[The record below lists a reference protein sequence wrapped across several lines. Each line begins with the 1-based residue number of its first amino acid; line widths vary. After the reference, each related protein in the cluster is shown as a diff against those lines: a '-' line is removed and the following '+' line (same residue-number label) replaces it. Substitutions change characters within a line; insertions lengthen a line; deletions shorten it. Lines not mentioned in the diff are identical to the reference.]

1 MIAIEDLHI
10 DLGEFALR
18 GIDLEVED
26 GDYMMIL
33 GPTGAGK
40 TVLLETIAGIYEPD
54 RGKIYLDG
62 EDITRISPR
71 NRFLGMVYQDY
82 MLFPHLTVED
92 NILFGL
98 KARKVKKDKAVGRA
112 MKLANMLSVS
122 HLLHRRPDTLSG
134 GEQQRVAI
142 ARALA
147 VEPKVLLLDEPL
159 SALDP
164 ETRASLRDELRRIRE
179 MTDTIMVHVT
189 HSLDEAFLLGNRM
202 AIMDAGRIVQ
212 IGDVGEVF
220 KKPNSRFVA
229 DFVGITN
236 IYRGISSRENGLFSI
251 AVNGNRLLSVAPV
264 DGDVYTTIRP
274 ESIMLSLDPVRSSA
288 RNTLKGRIARILDE
302 GRVVKVVVDVGIQM
316 IAAITRYS
324 FEDMELGVG
333 KEVYLAFKATD
344 VHVFS
349 A

>member
-1 MIAIEDLHI
+1 MITIEDLHI

-26 GDYMMIL
+26 GDYLMIL

-40 TVLLETIAGIYEPD
+40 TILLETIAGIYEPD
-54 RGKIYLDG
+54 RGRICLDG
-62 EDITRISPR
+62 EDITGISPK
-71 NRFLGMVYQDY
+71 NRYLGMVYQDY
-82 MLFPHLTVED
+82 LLFPHLTVEE

-98 KARKVKKDKAVGRA
+98 RARKVKKDEAARRA
-112 MKLANMLSVS
+112 KELARMLGVF

-147 VEPKVLLLDEPL
+147 VKPKVLLLDEPL

-164 ETRASLRDELRRIRE
+164 ETRASLREELRRIRE
-179 MTDTIMVHVT
+179 ATDTIMVHVT

-212 IGDVGEVF
+212 VGEVGEVF
-220 KKPNSRFVA
+220 KRPNSRFVA

-236 IYRGISSRENGLFSI
+236 IFKGFSSRENGLSSI
-251 AVNGNRLLSVAPV
+251 AVNGNRLVSAALAE
-264 DGDVYTTIRP
+264 GDVYTTIRP
-274 ESIMLSLDPVRSSA
+274 ESILLSLDPIRSSA
-288 RNTLKGRIARILDE
+288 RNMFRGRIARIMDE
-302 GRVVKVVVDVGIQM
+302 GGIVKVEVDAGMRLV
-316 IAAITRYS
+316 AAITRYS
-324 FEDMELGVG
+324 FDDMKLDRGR
-333 KEVYLAFKATD
+333 EVFLAFKATD
-344 VHVFS
+344 VHVFGV
-349 A
+349 

>member
-10 DLGEFALR
+10 DLGDFALK
-18 GIDLEVED
+18 GINLEVED
-26 GDYMMIL
+26 GDYLMIL

-40 TVLLETIAGIYEPD
+40 TILLETIAGIYEPD
-54 RGKIYLDG
+54 RGKIILDG
-62 EDITRISPR
+62 KDITGISPR

-98 KARKVKKDKAVGRA
+98 KARKVSKDEAAGRA
-112 MKLANMLSVS
+112 MKLADMLGVS

-164 ETRASLRDELRRIRE
+164 ETRVSLREELRRIRE

-202 AIMDAGRIVQ
+202 AIMDAGRIIQV
-212 IGDVGEVF
+212 GDVGDVF
-220 KKPNSRFVA
+220 KRPNSK
-229 DFVGITN
+229 I
-236 IYRGISSRENGLFSI
+236 
-251 AVNGNRLLSVAPV
+251 
-264 DGDVYTTIRP
+264 
-274 ESIMLSLDPVRSSA
+274 
-288 RNTLKGRIARILDE
+288 GRA
-302 GRVVKVVVDVGIQM
+302 
-316 IAAITRYS
+316 
-324 FEDMELGVG
+324 
-333 KEVYLAFKATD
+333 
-344 VHVFS
+344 HV
-349 A
+349 

>member
-1 MIAIEDLHI
+1 M

-18 GIDLEVED
+18 GIDLDIED
-26 GDYMMIL
+26 GDYLMIL

-40 TVLLETIAGIYEPD
+40 TILLETIAGIYEPD

-62 EDITRISPR
+62 EDITGISPR
-71 NRFLGMVYQDY
+71 KRFLGMVYQDY
-82 MLFPHLTVED
+82 MLFPHLTVEE

-98 KARKVKKDKAVGRA
+98 KARKVGRKEAAARA
-112 MKLANMLSVS
+112 MKLANMLDVA
-122 HLLHRRPDTLSG
+122 HLMHRRPDTLSG

-189 HSLDEAFLLGNRM
+189 HNLDEAFLLGNRM
-202 AIMDAGRIVQ
+202 AIMNAGRIVQ
-212 IGDVGEVF
+212 IGDIGEVF
-220 KKPNSRFVA
+220 KKPNCRFVA

-236 IYRGISSRENGLFSI
+236 IYRGISSRDNGLFSI
-251 AVNGNRLLSVAPV
+251 AVNGNRLLSVVPV
-264 DGDVYTTIRP
+264 EGDVYTTIRP
-274 ESIMLSLDPVRSSA
+274 ESIMLSLDPIRSSA
-288 RNTLKGRIARILDE
+288 RNTFKGRIARILDE
-302 GRVVKVVVDVGIQM
+302 GSVVKVAVDVGIQM

-324 FEDMELGVG
+324 FEDMQLDVD